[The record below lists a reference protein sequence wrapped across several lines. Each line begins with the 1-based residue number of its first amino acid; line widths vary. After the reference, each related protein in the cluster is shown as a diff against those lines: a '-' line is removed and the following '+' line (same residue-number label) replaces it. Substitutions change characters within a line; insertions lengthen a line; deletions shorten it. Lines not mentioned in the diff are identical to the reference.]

1 MVELRGGEKRSRKP
15 VRSSIPMMPDLERI
29 VAATP
34 GTATSMTFLSSGRGT
49 PYSPDSFG
57 NVFRAW
63 CQQASVPH
71 CWHMSFAKAAASRL
85 AELGATV
92 HEISA
97 VTGHRSLKEAQR
109 YTQGAEQKKLAASA
123 LARLTV
129 EQTAH
134 QTSHFGATTPQWD
147 EIEPQPTEKKGPMP
161 SMVPRGGIEPPTLRF
176 SVACSTN

>member
-1 MVELRGGEKRSRKP
+1 MAELCAGENRSRKP

-49 PYSPDSFG
+49 PYSQDSFG

-63 CQQASVPH
+63 CQQAGLPH
-71 CWHMSFAKAAASRL
+71 CSAHGLRKAAASRL
-85 AELGATV
+85 AGWGQLYMKIA
-92 HEISA
+92 A
-97 VTGHRSLKEAQR
+97 VTGHR

-134 QTSHFGATTPQWD
+134 EKSHFGAATPQWGA
-147 EIEPQPTEKKGPMP
+147 QPTEKKG
-161 SMVPRGGIEPPTLRF
+161 L
-176 SVACSTN
+176 CH